1 MEISLILTPG
11 CCQSVP
17 SPLPMHAR
25 SRGAEGHAMV
35 AVSRARMLKLLTTAR
50 ETRTNRPKSTRFWPQ
65 CWRLKW
71 ENKIIL
77 MLITSGLYFFRSECK
92 NTIFVAVSAMEIKEN
107 NT

>member
-1 MEISLILTPG
+1 MVLKDSDG
-11 CCQSVP
+11 GGVASA
-17 SPLPMHAR
+17 HAE
-25 SRGAEGHAMV
+25 A
-35 AVSRARMLKLLTTAR
+35 LTTAR
-50 ETRTNRPKSTRFWPQ
+50 GTGTNRPKSTRFWPQ